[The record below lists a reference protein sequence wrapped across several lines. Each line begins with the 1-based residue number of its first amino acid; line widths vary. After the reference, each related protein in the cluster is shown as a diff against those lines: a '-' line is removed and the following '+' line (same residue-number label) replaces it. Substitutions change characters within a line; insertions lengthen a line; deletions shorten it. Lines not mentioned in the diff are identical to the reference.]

1 MEDVDSGYDYNEDEE
16 YDAFNVPN
24 NIVLPDTLPSY
35 QATEATLFDLID
47 TKLWVSFDWD
57 KKHCLGTAEITASP
71 VGKKRNRLVL
81 DAKGFD
87 IKSIVNGD
95 GKKLTYKYDNA
106 KLDIDLGAEIPVGKA
121 TKVKIEYVA
130 KPDDLKVGGSAAITS
145 DKGLYFINPDGK
157 DKNKPRQIWTQGET
171 QSNSKWFPT
180 IDVPNQRCTQEMYIT
195 VGDNFKTLS
204 NGTML
209 DSKKNANG
217 TRTDHYKI

>member
-1 MEDVDSGYDYNEDEE
+1 MGQIIIDSRLIVLEGSGLKLILILLDFFIFFSQPVLLFAELVILVVQLIHLLRQSFASIDRITQQLFKLLY
-16 YDAFNVPN
+16 F
-24 NIVLPDTLPSY
+24 VLPDTLPSY
-35 QATEATLFDLID
+35 QPTEATLFDLID

-157 DKNKPRQIWTQGET
+157 DKNKPRQAMPY
-171 QSNSKWFPT
+171 NR
-180 IDVPNQRCTQEMYIT
+180 NQ
-195 VGDNFKTLS
+195 
-204 NGTML
+204 
-209 DSKKNANG
+209 
-217 TRTDHYKI
+217 TR